1 MRKKPDSKPVTK
13 RRVSPSRTPEMSPS
27 KKNREAAKK
36 KGNEAIQKLRGKK
49 EPRPRELAEPP
60 IDSVKSAVR
69 ALVVPPEI
77 EEPNGQQVI
86 PGAGPARS
94 VTEERPGDHQPY
106 VLVLRMTRG
115 TLRQLRIV
123 TAHAGFKFPAQWV
136 LDVMGRQMRAE
147 LATLE
152 QRGGR

>member
-1 MRKKPDSKPVTK
+1 MRKKSDSKPVAK

-36 KGNEAIQKLRGKK
+36 RGNEAIRKIQGKK
-49 EPRPRELAEPP
+49 SPAPPAVLEESP
-60 IDSVKSAVR
+60 IDSLKSAVR
-69 ALVVPPEI
+69 ALVPPEI
-77 EEPNGQQVI
+77 EEPNGQRVI

-136 LDVMGRQMRAE
+136 LDVIGRQMRAE